1 MNKFAAMLV
10 VPLFTV
16 SAFGDTPATPGAPP
30 LTTGAP
36 SVTPGAPSVTPG
48 APNAIEGQPAM
59 YFGVKSCGKTVMWVL
74 LTNGH
79 FFRVDGEHSPPD
91 MKAFMKQLSS
101 VKGDIVEISCGSA
114 I

>member
-1 MNKFAAMLV
+1 MKRLAAIPVAL
-10 VPLFTV
+10 LFTL
-16 SAFGDTPATPGAPP
+16 SAFGDTP
-30 LTTGAP
+30 
-36 SVTPGAPSVTPG
+36 VTPGAPKASD
-48 APNAIEGQPAM
+48 GQPAM

-79 FFRVDGEHSPPD
+79 FFRVDEEHSPPD
-91 MKAFMKQLSS
+91 MKAFMKQLAG

>member
-30 LTTGAP
+30 VTT
-36 SVTPGAPSVTPG
+36 GAPSVTPG

-79 FFRVDGEHSPPD
+79 FFRVDEEHSPPD
-91 MKAFMKQLSS
+91 MNAFMKQLSS
-101 VKGDIVEISCGSA
+101 VKGDIVEIPCGSA

>member
-1 MNKFAAMLV
+1 MNKLAAMLV
-10 VPLFTV
+10 IPLCTL
-16 SAFGDTPATPGAPP
+16 SAFGDTPVTPGAPP
-30 LTTGAP
+30 VTAGAP
-36 SVTPGAPSVTPG
+36 LVKAG

-79 FFRVDGEHSPPD
+79 FFRVDEAHSPAD
-91 MKAFMKQLSS
+91 MKAFMKQLAGVS
-101 VKGDIVEISCGSA
+101 GDLVDMSCASA

>member
-10 VPLFTV
+10 IPLFAV

-30 LTTGAP
+30 VTTD
-36 SVTPGAPSVTPG
+36 APSVTPG

-79 FFRVDGEHSPPD
+79 FFRVDEEHSPPD

-101 VKGDIVEISCGSA
+101 VNGDIVEISCTSA

>member
-1 MNKFAAMLV
+1 MNKPTAMLV
-10 VPLFTV
+10 ALLFTL
-16 SAFGDTPATPGAPP
+16 SAFGDTP
-30 LTTGAP
+30 
-36 SVTPGAPSVTPG
+36 VTPG

-79 FFRVDGEHSPPD
+79 FFRIDDEHSLPD
-91 MKAFMKQLSS
+91 LKAFMKQLAG
-101 VKGDIVEISCGSA
+101 VHGDIVEISCATA